1 MSFNNEIDAAR
12 IPRHV
17 AIIMDGNGRWAKAKG
32 LPRTAG
38 HQEGVETVKKIT
50 EEAVRLGVKY
60 LTLYTFSTE
69 NWNRPEPEIA
79 ALMGL
84 ILDHLEKQR
93 PFPCDWRYVPY
104 SGSRADAFG
113 RMYAAYGREREDD
126 DGHRIELFFSMGIG
140 AGYAANSRRGADRCL
155 VAVPDYGRDH
165 RSPSGYSFYAGSG
178 FADPYRRRIPYQ
190 QLPVMAMCLYGILFL

>member
-69 NWNRPEPEIA
+69 NWNRPVPEIA

-84 ILDHLEKQR
+84 ILDHLEDEIFMKNNVR
-93 PFPCDWRYVPY
+93 FRVIA
-104 SGSRADAFG
+104 GAFG

-126 DGHRIELFFSMGIG
+126 DGHRIELFFPLGIG
-140 AGYAANSRRGADRCL
+140 AGNAANSRRGAGRCL
-155 VAVPDYGRDH
+155 VAVPDNGRDY
-165 RSPSGYSFYAGSG
+165 RSPSGYPFYAGSG

>member
-69 NWNRPEPEIA
+69 NWNRPVPEIA

-84 ILDHLEKQR
+84 ILDHLEG
-93 PFPCDWRYVPY
+93 PFGCIQYGWGDT
-104 SGSRADAFG
+104 SR
-113 RMYAAYGREREDD
+113 
-126 DGHRIELFFSMGIG
+126 SV
-140 AGYAANSRRGADRCL
+140 RCEEWW
-155 VAVPDYGRDH
+155 
-165 RSPSGYSFYAGSG
+165 F
-178 FADPYRRRIPYQ
+178 
-190 QLPVMAMCLYGILFL
+190 

>member
-69 NWNRPEPEIA
+69 NWNRPEAEVQ
-79 ALMGL
+79 ALMSLLVAAIHRETPDLMKNNVRLMAIGNLDRLPADAYATLQDCIAQTSAYTGVTL
-84 ILDHLEKQR
+84 ILAL
-93 PFPCDWRYVPY
+93 CY
-104 SGSRADAFG
+104 SAR
-113 RMYAAYGREREDD
+113 
-126 DGHRIELFFSMGIG
+126 L
-140 AGYAANSRRGADRCL
+140 
-155 VAVPDYGRDH
+155 
-165 RSPSGYSFYAGSG
+165 
-178 FADPYRRRIPYQ
+178 
-190 QLPVMAMCLYGILFL
+190 